1 MRSACAVLVSS
12 QNQSR
17 SWNYYMQQTVSAE
30 GFSGQAF
37 STFVPHTVRA
47 KETKQCT
54 DCHVSADGDNN
65 AWMANVLL
73 QGTNF
78 MNFMGHN
85 VWVADGKGGIEGV
98 AVAERDEPPAIIG
111 SDLHEARLPRGY
123 EEHEKRG
130 LQAAARAPPPGR
142 QR

>member
-1 MRSACAVLVSS
+1 
-12 QNQSR
+12 
-17 SWNYYMQQTVSAE
+17 MQQTVSAE

-85 VWVADGKGGIEGV
+85 VWVADGEGGLRRGRRRR
-98 AVAERDEPPAIIG
+98 ARRAAGDHRQPPAQ
-111 SDLHEARLPRGY
+111 ARVSRASY
-123 EEHEKRG
+123 EEHVRS
-130 LQAAARAPPPGR
+130 AA
-142 QR
+142 